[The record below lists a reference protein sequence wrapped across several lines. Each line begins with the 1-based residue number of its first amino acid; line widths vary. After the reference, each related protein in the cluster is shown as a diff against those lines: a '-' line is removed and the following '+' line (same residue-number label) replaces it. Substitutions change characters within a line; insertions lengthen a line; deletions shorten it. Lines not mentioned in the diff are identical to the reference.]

1 MILSTFPCSCLPF
14 VYLFQRN
21 IYLKPLSSFFFLS
34 YLFIIDC
41 TGFCTVC
48 GLSLVAASGSYSLV
62 AEHRHLIAV
71 VSLLHS
77 MGSRHVGS
85 VVVATGLV
93 ALWRVE
99 SSWIRDWTCVPCI
112 GRCILNH
119 WTTSGITL
127 PSFLI
132 VLVEFLLLN
141 CISSSCILD
150 ASLLSVWFTN
160 VLSHSMHYFCVFFF

>member
-1 MILSTFPCSCLPF
+1 MCSNFYTYVSELVFCLFGYSCSSGYEVIFIVVSVCTSLMANDFEHLSMFLFAICVSFSEKYIFEAF
-14 VYLFQRN
+14 VQ
-21 IYLKPLSSFFFLS
+21 FFLS

-99 SSWIRDWTCVPCI
+99 SSWIRD
-112 GRCILNH
+112 
-119 WTTSGITL
+119 
-127 PSFLI
+127 
-132 VLVEFLLLN
+132 
-141 CISSSCILD
+141 
-150 ASLLSVWFTN
+150 
-160 VLSHSMHYFCVFFF
+160 